1 MPRKKKQP
9 TPPPPPEPQDN
20 SFVPA
25 SYWTNLSV
33 GQTIVHSIRG
43 VARRESAEK
52 ALEEGT
58 LEELPDFVLQD
69 RLTDRQR
76 LSLSRIHPSL
86 MGGEYLP
93 DHLPGEVTIASICYE
108 GSVCR
113 DVDEIRASLRG
124 GYRWV
129 GESWEGREIEED
141 NWTPDVEEGDAEDA
155 LPPENF
161 CDPVSQDTLA
171 DWIIERIL
179 EILNDNHYNGG
190 VDWEDLRGFASVSSD
205 HYPTLADQ
213 CEEAIAK
220 EIWENARDDY
230 QTNKIKK
237 LTEKLETA
245 LPDLEEAYN
254 EIASESATDRSPE
267 LKLRRAQIEAEY
279 GRTAL
284 FLKLLSP
291 DPNRFWEVF
300 GPWSDVPHEWRATR
314 PSTPA
319 P

>member
-93 DHLPGEVTIASICYE
+93 DHRPGEVTIASICYD

-129 GESWEGREIEED
+129 GESWEGRDIEED

-213 CEEAIAK
+213 CKEAIAK

-230 QTNKIKK
+230 QTNKIKE

>member
-9 TPPPPPEPQDN
+9 TAPPPPEPQDN

-93 DHLPGEVTIASICYE
+93 DHLPGEVTIASVWYG
-108 GSVCR
+108 GSFCR

-129 GESWEGREIEED
+129 GESWEGRDIEED
-141 NWTPDVEEGDAEDA
+141 NWTPDVEEGEAEDA

-213 CEEAIAK
+213 CKEAIDKSLWEDDRDSYQAEEIK
-220 EIWENARDDY
+220 E
-230 QTNKIKK
+230 
-237 LTEKLETA
+237 LTEELESVLSVLA
-245 LPDLEEAYN
+245 EDYN
-254 EIASESATDRSPE
+254 EIATDRSPE

-300 GPWSDVPHEWRATR
+300 GPWSDVQHEWRATR

>member
-93 DHLPGEVTIASICYE
+93 DHRPGEVTIASICYD

-129 GESWEGREIEED
+129 GESWEGRDIEED
-141 NWTPDVEEGDAEDA
+141 DWTPDVEEGDAGDA
-155 LPPENF
+155 LPPKNF
-161 CDPVSQDTLA
+161 CQPVSQNTLA
-171 DWIIERIL
+171 DWIVARIQ
-179 EILNDNHYNGG
+179 EALNDNHYNGG

-220 EIWENARDDY
+220 EVWENARDDY
-230 QTNKIKK
+230 QTNKIKE
-237 LTEKLETA
+237 LTEKSETA

-300 GPWSDVPHEWRATR
+300 GPWSDVPHEWHATR

>member
-93 DHLPGEVTIASICYE
+93 DHRPGEVTIASICYD

-129 GESWEGREIEED
+129 GESWEGRDIEED
-141 NWTPDVEEGDAEDA
+141 DWTPDVEEGEAEDA
-155 LPPENF
+155 LPPKNF
-161 CDPVSQDTLA
+161 CHPVSQNTLA
-171 DWIIERIL
+171 DWIVARIQ
-179 EILNDNHYNGG
+179 EALNDNHYNGG
-190 VDWEDLRGFASVSSD
+190 EDWKDLRDFASVSSD
-205 HYPTLADQ
+205 HYPNLGNQ
-213 CEEAIAK
+213 CEEAIDK
-220 EIWENARDDY
+220 SLWENARDDY
-230 QTNKIKK
+230 PTNKIKA
-237 LTEKLETA
+237 LTEELSSMLSYLAE
-245 LPDLEEAYN
+245 DYN
-254 EIASESATDRSPE
+254 EIATDRSPE

-291 DPNRFWEVF
+291 DPHRFWEVF
-300 GPWSDVPHEWRATR
+300 GPWSDVQHEWRATR